1 MELTKRVIN
10 QSILVVLPLVLFAFL
25 ARAKLEQIEFLVLLG
40 NPRLIPASILIGSIL
55 GIFNLKGL
63 AWGIESLLGTHK
75 ANVTLLILNV
85 LRLLILFIIITI
97 LVAFRLVNLLGL
109 ILGMTVVLFILIKEG
124 LKMARQQ

>member
-10 QSILVVLPLVLFAFL
+10 QSILIVLPLVLFTFL
-25 ARAKLEQIEFLVLLG
+25 IRAKLEQIEFLVLLG

-75 ANVTLLILNV
+75 ANVTLLILNI
-85 LRLLILFIIITI
+85 LRLLILFVIITI

-109 ILGMTVVLFILIKEG
+109 MLGMTVVLFILIKEG